1 MRINIE
7 IDAQL
12 LTEALEVS
20 GASTKR
26 QVVEEGLRLL
36 IREKSLDAIRLLR
49 GKVRWTGD
57 LDAMRRD

>member
-7 IDAQL
+7 IDHQL

-20 GASTKR
+20 GTRTKR
-26 QVVEEGLRLL
+26 QVIEDGLRLL
-36 IREKSLDAIRLLR
+36 IREKSLDAIRQLR
-49 GKVRWTGD
+49 GRVRWTGD